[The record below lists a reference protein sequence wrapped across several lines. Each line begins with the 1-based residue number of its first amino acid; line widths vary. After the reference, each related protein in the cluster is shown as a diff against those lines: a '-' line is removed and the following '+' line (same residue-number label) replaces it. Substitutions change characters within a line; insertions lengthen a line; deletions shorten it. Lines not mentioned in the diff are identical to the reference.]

1 MSSAADAHRRRR
13 RAETPAEQTF
23 ADLMN
28 GFTLDSGRRRSRT
41 APDVPAREE
50 TPVVPPVPQV
60 PLVPQEEAP
69 VFEASVPE
77 PPDASIVRAYAWTG
91 GRTRS
96 NINLEI
102 ETLVSAND
110 QTRQSAGILQ
120 AEHQHVVELC
130 RSPRSVAEVA
140 ALMRLPLGVVKVLLG
155 DMAER
160 GLVDVHQTASAGGV
174 TPDLGLMER
183 VLSGLR
189 RL

>member
-28 GFTLDSGRRRSRT
+28 GFSLDSGRKRART
-41 APDVPAREE
+41 ASPVPAREV
-50 TPVVPPVPQV
+50 TPVVPQ
-60 PLVPQEEAP
+60 QEERP
-69 VFEASVPE
+69 VFETSVPE

-110 QTRQSAGILQ
+110 QSRQSTGILQ

-140 ALMRLPLGVVKVLLG
+140 ALMRLPLGVAKVLLG

-160 GLVDVHQTASAGGV
+160 GLVDVHQTASAGGD

>member
-1 MSSAADAHRRRR
+1 MSSSDAHRRRR

-28 GFTLDSGRRRSRT
+28 GFSLDSGRKRT
-41 APDVPAREE
+41 RTPDEVPEREA
-50 TPVVPPVPQV
+50 
-60 PLVPQEEAP
+60 AP
-69 VFEASVPE
+69 VLPRTEVPSFDSVFPE
-77 PPDASIVRAYAWTG
+77 PSDASIVRAYAWTG

-110 QTRQSAGILQ
+110 QSRQSAGILQ
-120 AEHQHVVELC
+120 AEHQRVVDLC
-130 RSPRSVAEVA
+130 HSPRSVAEVA
-140 ALMRLPLGVVKVLLG
+140 ALMRLPLGVVKVLVG

-160 GLVDVHQTASAGGV
+160 GLVDVHQTASAGGD

>member
-1 MSSAADAHRRRR
+1 MSSAADAHLRRR

-28 GFTLDSGRRRSRT
+28 EFTLDSGRRRSRT
-41 APDVPAREE
+41 APEVPAREE
-50 TPVVPPVPQV
+50 TPVVPH
-60 PLVPQEEAP
+60 EEAP
-69 VFEASVPE
+69 AFEISAPE

-110 QTRQSAGILQ
+110 QSRQSAGILQ

-160 GLVDVHQTASAGGV
+160 GLVDVHQTASAGGD

>member
-1 MSSAADAHRRRR
+1 MSSSPDAHRRRK

-28 GFTLDSGRRRSRT
+28 GFSLDSGRKRTRSPEPAPVREVT
-41 APDVPAREE
+41 PVAPREGAARAYEPPVVEAPD
-50 TPVVPPVPQV
+50 
-60 PLVPQEEAP
+60 
-69 VFEASVPE
+69 S
-77 PPDASIVRAYAWTG
+77 SIVRAYAWTG

-96 NINLEI
+96 NIDLEI

-110 QTRQSAGILQ
+110 QSRQLAGMLQ
-120 AEHQHVVELC
+120 AEHQRVVELC
-130 RSPRSVAEVA
+130 HAPRSVAEVA

-160 GLVDVHQTASAGGV
+160 GLVDVHQTASAGGD

>member
-13 RAETPAEQTF
+13 RAQTPAEQTF

-28 GFTLDSGRRRSRT
+28 GFSLDSSRRRSRP
-41 APDVPAREE
+41 APPPGEREVAV
-50 TPVVPPVPQV
+50 PVVP
-60 PLVPQEEAP
+60 LAPQEEEA
-69 VFEASVPE
+69 VFEAPAVE
-77 PPDASIVRAYAWTG
+77 PQDASIVRAYAWTG

-96 NINLEI
+96 AVNLEI
-102 ETLVSAND
+102 ETLVSAVD
-110 QTRQSAGILQ
+110 QSRQSAGILQ

-160 GLVDVHQTASAGGV
+160 GLVDVHQTVSAGGD

>member
-1 MSSAADAHRRRR
+1 
-13 RAETPAEQTF
+13 
-23 ADLMN
+23 MN
-28 GFTLDSGRRRSRT
+28 GFSLDSGRKRT
-41 APDVPAREE
+41 RTESPVPAREV
-50 TPVVPPVPQV
+50 TPVVPQDVS
-60 PLVPQEEAP
+60 P
-69 VFEASVPE
+69 VFDAPPPE

-110 QTRQSAGILQ
+110 QSRQSAGILQ
-120 AEHQHVVELC
+120 AEHQRVVELC
-130 RSPRSVAEVA
+130 HSPRSVAEVA

-160 GLVDVHQTASAGGV
+160 GLVDVHQTASAGGD

>member
-1 MSSAADAHRRRR
+1 MSSSADGHRRRK
-13 RAETPAEQTF
+13 RAETAAEQTF

-28 GFTLDSGRRRSRT
+28 GFSLDSGRKRART
-41 APDVPAREE
+41 PDQPPEREA
-50 TPVVPPVPQV
+50 TPVAPQQDIRAFESSI
-60 PLVPQEEAP
+60 QEAQD
-69 VFEASVPE
+69 S
-77 PPDASIVRAYAWTG
+77 SIVRAYAWTG

-96 NINLEI
+96 NIELEI

-110 QTRQSAGILQ
+110 QSRQSAGILQ
-120 AEHQHVVELC
+120 AEHQRVVELC
-130 RSPRSVAEVA
+130 HSPRSVAEVA

-160 GLVDVHQTASAGGV
+160 GLVDVHQTASAGGD

>member
-1 MSSAADAHRRRR
+1 MSSAAEGHRRRR

-28 GFTLDSGRRRSRT
+28 GFSLNSSRRRPT
-41 APDVPAREE
+41 PAPQVPAREVPA
-50 TPVVPPVPQV
+50 PVSPAV
-60 PLVPQEEAP
+60 PLVPQEEEAA
-69 VFEASVPE
+69 FEASAADAR
-77 PPDASIVRAYAWTG
+77 DASIVRAYAWTG

-96 NINLEI
+96 SVNLEI

-110 QTRQSAGILQ
+110 QSRQSAGILQ

-140 ALMRLPLGVVKVLLG
+140 ALMRLPLGVAKVLLG
-155 DMAER
+155 DLAER
-160 GLVDVHQTASAGGV
+160 GLVDVHQTVSAGGD

-183 VLSGLR
+183 VLGGLR

>member
-28 GFTLDSGRRRSRT
+28 GFSLDSGRKRT
-41 APDVPAREE
+41 RTESPVPARET
-50 TPVVPPVPQV
+50 TPVVPQDEIPAFEVVEPQ
-60 PLVPQEEAP
+60 
-69 VFEASVPE
+69 
-77 PPDASIVRAYAWTG
+77 DASIVRAYAWTG

-110 QTRQSAGILQ
+110 QSRQSAGILQ

-160 GLVDVHQTASAGGV
+160 GLVDVHQTASSAGGD

>member
-1 MSSAADAHRRRR
+1 MSSSPDAHRRRR
-13 RAETPAEQTF
+13 RAETAAEQTF

-28 GFTLDSGRRRSRT
+28 GFSLDSGRKR
-41 APDVPAREE
+41 APAPEPVPAREA
-50 TPVVPPVPQV
+50 TPVA
-60 PLVPQEEAP
+60 PQEDRRAFEPSIQEAQD
-69 VFEASVPE
+69 S
-77 PPDASIVRAYAWTG
+77 SIVRAYAWTG

-96 NINLEI
+96 NIDLEI

-120 AEHQHVVELC
+120 AEHQRVVELC
-130 RSPRSVAEVA
+130 HSPRSVAEVA

-160 GLVDVHQTASAGGV
+160 GLVDVHQTASAGGD

>member
-1 MSSAADAHRRRR
+1 MSSAADPNRRRR

-28 GFTLDSGRRRSRT
+28 GFSLDSGRKRPRAAVPAEPEPPVVPEIPRT
-41 APDVPAREE
+41 DVPAFDIG
-50 TPVVPPVPQV
+50 V
-60 PLVPQEEAP
+60 A
-69 VFEASVPE
+69 
-77 PPDASIVRAYAWTG
+77 DAADSSIVRAYAWTG

-96 NINLEI
+96 NIHLEI

-110 QTRQSAGILQ
+110 QSRRSAGILQ
-120 AEHQHVVELC
+120 SEHQRVVDLC

-160 GLVDVHQTASAGGV
+160 GLVDVHQTASAGGDM
-174 TPDLGLMER
+174 PDLGLMER

>member
-28 GFTLDSGRRRSRT
+28 GFSLDSGRKRSR
-41 APDVPAREE
+41 ASSPVPAREA
-50 TPVVPPVPQV
+50 TPVVPQEQSPAYESPAVEPQ
-60 PLVPQEEAP
+60 
-69 VFEASVPE
+69 
-77 PPDASIVRAYAWTG
+77 DASIVRAYAWTG

-96 NINLEI
+96 NIDLEI

-110 QTRQSAGILQ
+110 QSRQSAGILQ

-160 GLVDVHQTASAGGV
+160 GLVDVHQTASAGGD

>member
-1 MSSAADAHRRRR
+1 MSSSGDAHRRRR
-13 RAETPAEQTF
+13 RAETPAEQTI

-28 GFTLDSGRRRSRT
+28 GFSLDSGRKRPRSQD
-41 APDVPAREE
+41 PVPAREA
-50 TPVVPPVPQV
+50 TPVVRQEHVPDFE
-60 PLVPQEEAP
+60 PSAPEAH
-69 VFEASVPE
+69 
-77 PPDASIVRAYAWTG
+77 DASIVRAYAWTG

-96 NINLEI
+96 NIDLEI

-110 QTRQSAGILQ
+110 QSRHSAGILQ
-120 AEHQHVVELC
+120 AEHQRVVELC
-130 RSPRSVAEVA
+130 HSPRSVAEVA

-160 GLVDVHQTASAGGV
+160 GLVDVHQTASAGGD

>member
-1 MSSAADAHRRRR
+1 MSSSPDAHRRRK

-28 GFTLDSGRRRSRT
+28 GFSLDSGRKR
-41 APDVPAREE
+41 APTPDEEPVREA
-50 TPVVPPVPQV
+50 TPVA
-60 PLVPQEEAP
+60 PQEDVRAFESSFQEAQ
-69 VFEASVPE
+69 
-77 PPDASIVRAYAWTG
+77 DASIVRAYAWTG

-96 NINLEI
+96 NIDLEI

-110 QTRQSAGILQ
+110 QSRQSAGILQ
-120 AEHQHVVELC
+120 AEHQRVVELC
-130 RSPRSVAEVA
+130 HSPRSVAEVA

-160 GLVDVHQTASAGGV
+160 GLVDVHQTASAGGD

>member
-1 MSSAADAHRRRR
+1 MSSAAEAHRRRR
-13 RAETPAEQTF
+13 RAETPVEQSF
-23 ADLMN
+23 ADLLN
-28 GFTLDSGRRRSRT
+28 GFSLDSARNRPRPSSS
-41 APDVPAREE
+41 PVPAREAAL
-50 TPVVPPVPQV
+50 VVP
-60 PLVPQEEAP
+60 LEEPPA
-69 VFEASVPE
+69 FEAVVAE
-77 PPDASIVRAYAWTG
+77 PHDASIVRAYAWTG

-110 QTRQSAGILQ
+110 QSRQSAGILQ

-160 GLVDVHQTASAGGV
+160 GLVDVHQTASAGGD

>member
-13 RAETPAEQTF
+13 RAKPPAEQTF

-41 APDVPAREE
+41 ALEVPAREE
-50 TPVVPPVPQV
+50 TPVVPQAEVPV
-60 PLVPQEEAP
+60 L
-69 VFEASVPE
+69 E
-77 PPDASIVRAYAWTG
+77 PPVAEVQDASIVRAYAWTG

-96 NINLEI
+96 NISLEI

-110 QTRQSAGILQ
+110 QSRQSAGILQ

-140 ALMRLPLGVVKVLLG
+140 ALMRLPLGVAKVLLG

-160 GLVDVHQTASAGGV
+160 GLVDVHQTASAGGD

>member
-1 MSSAADAHRRRR
+1 MSSSPDAHRRRR

-28 GFTLDSGRRRSRT
+28 GFSLDSGRKRPRT
-41 APDVPAREE
+41 PDPVPAREA
-50 TPVVPPVPQV
+50 TPVVP
-60 PLVPQEEAP
+60 QEDFEPSIQEAQD
-69 VFEASVPE
+69 S
-77 PPDASIVRAYAWTG
+77 SIVRAYAWTG

-96 NINLEI
+96 NIDLEI

-110 QTRQSAGILQ
+110 QSRHSAGILQ
-120 AEHQHVVELC
+120 AEHQRVVELC
-130 RSPRSVAEVA
+130 HSPRSVAEVA

-160 GLVDVHQTASAGGV
+160 GLVDVHQTASAGGD

>member
-28 GFTLDSGRRRSRT
+28 GFSLDSGRKRPRT
-41 APDVPAREE
+41 SSPVPAREA
-50 TPVVPPVPQV
+50 TPVVP
-60 PLVPQEEAP
+60 QEEFPAYESP
-69 VFEASVPE
+69 AVEPE
-77 PPDASIVRAYAWTG
+77 DASIVRAYAWTG

-96 NINLEI
+96 NISLEI

-160 GLVDVHQTASAGGV
+160 GMVDVHQTASAGGD

>member
-1 MSSAADAHRRRR
+1 MMSSAADAHRRRR
-13 RAETPAEQTF
+13 RAEVPAEQTF

-28 GFTLDSGRRRSRT
+28 GFSLDSGRKRARRTPS
-41 APDVPAREE
+41 PVPEREE
-50 TPVVPPVPQV
+50 TPVVPQ
-60 PLVPQEEAP
+60 QEKPA
-69 VFEASVPE
+69 FEIPAPE

-110 QTRQSAGILQ
+110 QSRQSAGILQ

-140 ALMRLPLGVVKVLLG
+140 ALMRLPLGVAKVLLG

-160 GLVDVHQTASAGGV
+160 GLVDVHQTASAGGD

>member
-1 MSSAADAHRRRR
+1 MSSDAEPNRRRR

-28 GFTLDSGRRRSRT
+28 GFSLDSGRKKPRASS
-41 APDVPAREE
+41 APEPAPR
-50 TPVVPPVPQV
+50 
-60 PLVPQEEAP
+60 EAP
-69 VFEASVPE
+69 AVPRTEIPAFDLGPAE
-77 PPDASIVRAYAWTG
+77 PADSSIVRAYAWTG

-96 NINLEI
+96 SIHLEI

-110 QTRQSAGILQ
+110 QSRRSAGILQ
-120 AEHQHVVELC
+120 SEHQRVVELC

-160 GLVDVHQTASAGGV
+160 GLVDVHQTASAGGD

>member
-13 RAETPAEQTF
+13 RAESPAEQTF

-28 GFTLDSGRRRSRT
+28 GFSLDSGRKRSRT
-41 APDVPAREE
+41 SSAVPAREA
-50 TPVVPPVPQV
+50 TPVVP
-60 PLVPQEEAP
+60 QEE
-69 VFEASVPE
+69 VSSSE
-77 PPDASIVRAYAWTG
+77 PPGAEAQDASIVRAYAWTG

-96 NINLEI
+96 NIHLEI

-110 QTRQSAGILQ
+110 QSRQSAGILQ
-120 AEHQHVVELC
+120 AEHQRVVELC
-130 RSPRSVAEVA
+130 HSPRSVAEVA

-160 GLVDVHQTASAGGV
+160 GLVDVHQTASAGGD

>member
-1 MSSAADAHRRRR
+1 MSSAADGHRRRR
-13 RAETPAEQTF
+13 RETPADQTI

-28 GFTLDSGRRRSRT
+28 GFSLDSGRRRSRT
-41 APDVPAREE
+41 APEMPAREATPVVTQEE
-50 TPVVPPVPQV
+50 TPV
-60 PLVPQEEAP
+60 
-69 VFEASVPE
+69 FEPSLPE
-77 PPDASIVRAYAWTG
+77 PADASIVRAYAWTG

-110 QTRQSAGILQ
+110 QSWQSAGILQ

-160 GLVDVHQTASAGGV
+160 GLVDVHQTASSAGGD

>member
-13 RAETPAEQTF
+13 RAEPPAEQTI

-28 GFTLDSGRRRSRT
+28 GFSLDSGRRRPGT
-41 APDVPAREE
+41 ASAAPAREAA
-50 TPVVPPVPQV
+50 PV
-60 PLVPQEEAP
+60 VPQEEESA
-69 VFEASVPE
+69 FETFVVDAS
-77 PPDASIVRAYAWTG
+77 DASIVRAYAWTG

-110 QTRQSAGILQ
+110 QSRQSAGILQ

-155 DMAER
+155 DLAER

-174 TPDLGLMER
+174 APDFGLMER

>member
-13 RAETPAEQTF
+13 RAEEPAEQTF
-23 ADLMN
+23 ADLIN
-28 GFTLDSGRRRSRT
+28 GFTLDSGRRRART
-41 APDVPAREE
+41 ASEAPAREA
-50 TPVVPPVPQV
+50 TPVVP
-60 PLVPQEEAP
+60 QEPATPAFEPSAVEAQ
-69 VFEASVPE
+69 
-77 PPDASIVRAYAWTG
+77 DASIVRAYAWTG

-110 QTRQSAGILQ
+110 QSWQSAGMLQ

-160 GLVDVHQTASAGGV
+160 GLVDVHQTASAGGD

>member
-1 MSSAADAHRRRR
+1 MSSAGDAHRRRR
-13 RAETPAEQTF
+13 RAQTPAEQTF

-28 GFTLDSGRRRSRT
+28 GFSLDSGRKRT
-41 APDVPAREE
+41 RPPSSPMPEREPAPVAPQQEAPHFEA
-50 TPVVPPVPQV
+50 VVPEV
-60 PLVPQEEAP
+60 
-69 VFEASVPE
+69 
-77 PPDASIVRAYAWTG
+77 PDASIVRAYAWTG

-110 QTRQSAGILQ
+110 QSRQSAGILQ

-140 ALMRLPLGVVKVLLG
+140 ALMRLPLGVAKVLVG

-160 GLVDVHQTASAGGV
+160 GLVDVHQTASAGGD

>member
-1 MSSAADAHRRRR
+1 MSSASDPKRRRR
-13 RAETPAEQTF
+13 RQETPAEQTF

-28 GFTLDSGRRRSRT
+28 GFSLDSSRKRPRES
-41 APDVPAREE
+41 APVPE
-50 TPVVPPVPQV
+50 PLVVVPHV
-60 PLVPQEEAP
+60 PLPEAP
-69 VFEASVPE
+69 VAELVPAE
-77 PPDASIVRAYAWTG
+77 LPDTSIVRAYAWTG

-96 NINLEI
+96 NIHLEI

-110 QTRQSAGILQ
+110 QTRRSAGILQ
-120 AEHQHVVELC
+120 AEHQRVVELC
-130 RSPRSVAEVA
+130 HTPRSVAEVA

-160 GLVDVHQTASAGGV
+160 GLVDVHQTASAGGAV
-174 TPDLGLMER
+174 PDLGLMER

>member
-1 MSSAADAHRRRR
+1 MSPSPDAPRRRK

-28 GFTLDSGRRRSRT
+28 GFSLDSGRKRPRT
-41 APDVPAREE
+41 TEQEPEREAA
-50 TPVVPPVPQV
+50 PVVPQADARAFESSV
-60 PLVPQEEAP
+60 LEAH
-69 VFEASVPE
+69 ES
-77 PPDASIVRAYAWTG
+77 SIVRAYAWTG

-96 NINLEI
+96 NIDLEI

-110 QTRQSAGILQ
+110 QSRQSAGILQ
-120 AEHQHVVELC
+120 AEHQRVVELC
-130 RSPRSVAEVA
+130 HSPRSVAEVA

-160 GLVDVHQTASAGGV
+160 GLVDVHQTASAGGD

>member
-13 RAETPAEQTF
+13 RVETPVEQTF
-23 ADLMN
+23 ADLLN
-28 GFTLDSGRRRSRT
+28 GFTLDSGRRRART
-41 APDVPAREE
+41 ASEVPAREE
-50 TPVVPPVPQV
+50 TLVAPQEATPILEPQV
-60 PLVPQEEAP
+60 VEAQ
-69 VFEASVPE
+69 
-77 PPDASIVRAYAWTG
+77 DASIVRAYAWTG

-110 QTRQSAGILQ
+110 QSRQSAGMLQ

-140 ALMRLPLGVVKVLLG
+140 ALMRLPLGVAKVLLG

-160 GLVDVHQTASAGGV
+160 GLVDVHQTASAGGD

>member
-28 GFTLDSGRRRSRT
+28 GFSLDSGRKRT
-41 APDVPAREE
+41 RTESPVPAREA
-50 TPVVPPVPQV
+50 TPVVPQ
-60 PLVPQEEAP
+60 QEEVP
-69 VFEASVPE
+69 VFEAPVVE
-77 PPDASIVRAYAWTG
+77 PHDASIVRAYAWTG

-110 QTRQSAGILQ
+110 QSRQSAGILQ
-120 AEHQHVVELC
+120 AEHQHVVDLC

-160 GLVDVHQTASAGGV
+160 GLVDVHQTASAGGAV
-174 TPDLGLMER
+174 PDLGLMER

>member
-1 MSSAADAHRRRR
+1 MSSAAEAHRRRR
-13 RAETPAEQTF
+13 RVETPAEQTF

-28 GFTLDSGRRRSRT
+28 GFTLDSGRRRART
-41 APDVPAREE
+41 TSEVPAREA
-50 TPVVPPVPQV
+50 TPVVALEPAP
-60 PLVPQEEAP
+60 P
-69 VFEASVPE
+69 VFEPSVVDAH
-77 PPDASIVRAYAWTG
+77 DASIVRAYAWTG

-110 QTRQSAGILQ
+110 QSRQSAGMLQ

-160 GLVDVHQTASAGGV
+160 GLVDVHQTASAGGD

>member
-1 MSSAADAHRRRR
+1 MSSAADGHRRRR
-13 RAETPAEQTF
+13 RETPADQTI

-28 GFTLDSGRRRSRT
+28 GFSLDSGRRRSRT
-41 APDVPAREE
+41 APEMPAREVIPVVPQEE
-50 TPVVPPVPQV
+50 TPV
-60 PLVPQEEAP
+60 
-69 VFEASVPE
+69 FEPSLPE
-77 PPDASIVRAYAWTG
+77 SPDASIVRAYAWTG

-96 NINLEI
+96 NISLEI

-110 QTRQSAGILQ
+110 QSRQSAGILQ

-160 GLVDVHQTASAGGV
+160 GLVDVHQTASSAGGD

>member
-1 MSSAADAHRRRR
+1 
-13 RAETPAEQTF
+13 
-23 ADLMN
+23 MN
-28 GFTLDSGRRRSRT
+28 GFSLDSGRKR
-41 APDVPAREE
+41 APTPDEEPVREA
-50 TPVVPPVPQV
+50 TPVVP
-60 PLVPQEEAP
+60 QEDVRAFESSFQEAQ
-69 VFEASVPE
+69 
-77 PPDASIVRAYAWTG
+77 DASIVRAYAWTG

-96 NINLEI
+96 NIDLEI

-110 QTRQSAGILQ
+110 QSRQSAGILQ
-120 AEHQHVVELC
+120 AEHQRVVELC
-130 RSPRSVAEVA
+130 LSPRSVAEVA

-160 GLVDVHQTASAGGV
+160 GLVDVHQTASAGGD

>member
-28 GFTLDSGRRRSRT
+28 GFSLDSGRKRAHT
-41 APDVPAREE
+41 ASPVPAREA
-50 TPVVPPVPQV
+50 TPVVP
-60 PLVPQEEAP
+60 QEETPAFEPP
-69 VFEASVPE
+69 VQEA
-77 PPDASIVRAYAWTG
+77 PDASIVRAYAWTG

-110 QTRQSAGILQ
+110 QSRQSAGILQ

-140 ALMRLPLGVVKVLLG
+140 ALMRLPLGVAKVLLG

>member
-1 MSSAADAHRRRR
+1 MSPSPDAPRRRS

-28 GFTLDSGRRRSRT
+28 GFSLDSGRKRPRT
-41 APDVPAREE
+41 TEQEPAREA
-50 TPVVPPVPQV
+50 TPVVPQADARAFESSV
-60 PLVPQEEAP
+60 QETHE
-69 VFEASVPE
+69 S
-77 PPDASIVRAYAWTG
+77 SIVRAYAWTG

-96 NINLEI
+96 NIDLEI

-110 QTRQSAGILQ
+110 QSRHSAGILQ
-120 AEHQHVVELC
+120 AEHQRVVELC
-130 RSPRSVAEVA
+130 HSPRSVAEVA

-160 GLVDVHQTASAGGV
+160 GLVDVHQTASAGGD

>member
-13 RAETPAEQTF
+13 RAETPVEQTI

-28 GFTLDSGRRRSRT
+28 GFSLDSGRRRPRT
-41 APDVPAREE
+41 APEMPAREA
-50 TPVVPPVPQV
+50 TPVVP
-60 PLVPQEEAP
+60 QEEEP
-69 VFEASVPE
+69 VFETVVAEVS
-77 PPDASIVRAYAWTG
+77 DASIVRAYAWTG

-96 NINLEI
+96 NISLEI

-110 QTRQSAGILQ
+110 QSWQSAGILQ

-140 ALMRLPLGVVKVLLG
+140 ALMRLPLGVAKVLLG

-160 GLVDVHQTASAGGV
+160 GLVDVHQTVSAGGD

>member
-13 RAETPAEQTF
+13 RAETPVEQTF

-28 GFTLDSGRRRSRT
+28 GFSLDSGRKRPRT
-41 APDVPAREE
+41 PSSPVPAREA
-50 TPVVPPVPQV
+50 TPVVP
-60 PLVPQEEAP
+60 QEELP
-69 VFEASVPE
+69 VYESPATESQ
-77 PPDASIVRAYAWTG
+77 DASIVRAYAWTG

-96 NINLEI
+96 NIDLEI

-160 GLVDVHQTASAGGV
+160 GLVDVHQTASAGGD

>member
-1 MSSAADAHRRRR
+1 MSSAPDAHRRRR
-13 RAETPAEQTF
+13 RTETPAEQTF

-28 GFTLDSGRRRSRT
+28 GFSLDSGRKRPRT
-41 APDVPAREE
+41 PSSEVPAREAA
-50 TPVVPPVPQV
+50 PVVPQ
-60 PLVPQEEAP
+60 QELPAYESPAA
-69 VFEASVPE
+69 ESQ
-77 PPDASIVRAYAWTG
+77 DASIVRAYAWTG

-96 NINLEI
+96 NISLEI

-110 QTRQSAGILQ
+110 QSRQSAGILQ

-160 GLVDVHQTASAGGV
+160 GLVDVHQTVSAGGAV
-174 TPDLGLMER
+174 PDLGLMER

>member
-1 MSSAADAHRRRR
+1 
-13 RAETPAEQTF
+13 
-23 ADLMN
+23 MN
-28 GFTLDSGRRRSRT
+28 GFSLDSGRKRPRT
-41 APDVPAREE
+41 PSSPVPEREA
-50 TPVVPPVPQV
+50 PPVPPREEV
-60 PLVPQEEAP
+60 PA
-69 VFEASVPE
+69 FEPSLPE
-77 PPDASIVRAYAWTG
+77 PADASIVRAYAWTG

-110 QTRQSAGILQ
+110 QTRQSTGILQ
-120 AEHQHVVELC
+120 AEHQRVVELC
-130 RSPRSVAEVA
+130 HSPRSVAEVA

>member
-1 MSSAADAHRRRR
+1 MSSAADGHRRRR
-13 RAETPAEQTF
+13 RETPADQTI

-28 GFTLDSGRRRSRT
+28 GFSLDSGRRRPRT
-41 APDVPAREE
+41 APEMPAREA
-50 TPVVPPVPQV
+50 TPVVP
-60 PLVPQEEAP
+60 QEEEP
-69 VFEASVPE
+69 VFETVVAEVS
-77 PPDASIVRAYAWTG
+77 DASIVRAYAWTG

-96 NINLEI
+96 NISLEI

-110 QTRQSAGILQ
+110 QSWQSAGILQ

-140 ALMRLPLGVVKVLLG
+140 ALMRLPLGVAKVLLG

-160 GLVDVHQTASAGGV
+160 GLVDVHQTASSAGGD

>member
-1 MSSAADAHRRRR
+1 MSSAADGHRRRR
-13 RAETPAEQTF
+13 RETPADQTI

-28 GFTLDSGRRRSRT
+28 GFSLDSGRRRSRT
-41 APDVPAREE
+41 APETPAREA
-50 TPVVPPVPQV
+50 TPVVP
-60 PLVPQEEAP
+60 QEEMP
-69 VFEASVPE
+69 VFEPSLPE
-77 PPDASIVRAYAWTG
+77 SPDASIVRAYAWTG

-96 NINLEI
+96 NISLEI

-110 QTRQSAGILQ
+110 QSRQSAGILQ

-160 GLVDVHQTASAGGV
+160 GLVDVHQTASSAGGD